1 VSQATYYR
9 RAETPTLLHLI
20 GAWRALAGQQTEA
33 IERSDWPGLLHLS
46 DAKDKLKELMDA
58 AIATSGMNPYGKRPP
73 ELQSAVEELMRL
85 EQHNHQLLSERG
97 RQTQSELEQS
107 RTKAQRLRMIR
118 NAYRRARQT
127 RWHSYL

>member
-1 VSQATYYR
+1 VSQAAYR
-9 RAETPTLLHLI
+9 PAEAPTILRLLD
-20 GAWRALAGQQTEA
+20 AWRALAGQQTEA

-46 DAKDKLKELMDA
+46 DAKENLKELMDA
-58 AIATSGMNPYGKRPP
+58 AITTSGMNLSGKRPP
-73 ELQSAVEELMRL
+73 DLQSAVEEVVRL
-85 EQHNHQLLSERG
+85 EQHNHQLLSERS

>member
-1 VSQATYYR
+1 MSQASYR
-9 RAETPTLLHLI
+9 RAETPTLLRLM
-20 GAWRALAGQQTEA
+20 GAWRVLAGQQTEA

-46 DAKDKLKELMDA
+46 DEKDKLKELMDV
-58 AIATSGMNPYGKRPP
+58 AITTSGMNLCGKRPP
-73 ELQSAVEELMRL
+73 EVQSAVGELVRL
-85 EQHNHQLLSERG
+85 EQHNHQLLFERS